1 MNDTREWA
9 PSAQGKAPG
18 FVSLRCDEVQPDTNT
33 PFVVEKGIGA
43 MASREVLANTVN
55 VSIGTQRVLR
65 AICPE
70 ERSPTRGGKL
80 LFAGPEDSTKRR
92 LPELRLMVYAPARV
106 TTAKIV
112 VFRRIV
118 VFDLH
123 FHCEM
128 AMLRACAFGDADE
141 F

>member
-1 MNDTREWA
+1 MVLMFILLNRE
-9 PSAQGKAPG
+9 
-18 FVSLRCDEVQPDTNT
+18 
-33 PFVVEKGIGA
+33 
-43 MASREVLANTVN
+43 
-55 VSIGTQRVLR
+55 
-65 AICPE
+65 
-70 ERSPTRGGKL
+70 
-80 LFAGPEDSTKRR
+80 
-92 LPELRLMVYAPARV
+92 
-106 TTAKIV
+106 IV